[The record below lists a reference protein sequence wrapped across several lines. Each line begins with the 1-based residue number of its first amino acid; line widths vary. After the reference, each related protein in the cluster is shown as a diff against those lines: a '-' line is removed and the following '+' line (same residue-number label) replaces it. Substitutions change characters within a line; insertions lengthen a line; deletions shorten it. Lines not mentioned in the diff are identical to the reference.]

1 MRNDLSVKQIIDYRT
16 NKIAHISIL
25 GIAIC
30 PCCFNKWM
38 DKLSEKEK
46 NIIKDSFCWVY
57 TNDVVGWPDQI
68 LLFGKDIT
76 ELDENKS
83 IIEHKKDIT
92 LELTEMG
99 ILNNKDYTIFS
110 ENVEFLFGT
119 LVDEDIEEELEND
132 LDAE

>member
-1 MRNDLSVKQIIDYRT
+1 MQYVLVVL
-16 NKIAHISIL
+16 IS
-25 GIAIC
+25 G
-30 PCCFNKWM
+30 W
-38 DKLSEKEK
+38 KLSEKEK

-83 IIEHKKDIT
+83 IIEHKKDII
-92 LELTEMG
+92 LELTEIG